1 MRMPVIRQ
9 RPVPGA
15 GGDFAKLFNVQNKK
29 FVTISCR
36 QCGYTELYRAQ
47 TGTGMNVLDFLVG

>member
-1 MRMPVIRQ
+1 MKGIQYAADSVR
-9 RPVPGA
+9 
-15 GGDFAKLFNVQNKK
+15 LK

>member
-9 RPVPGA
+9 RPVPG
-15 GGDFAKLFNVQNKK
+15 DRRRFAKLFNVQNKK

>member
-9 RPVPGA
+9 RPVPG
-15 GGDFAKLFNVQNKK
+15 NVQNKK
-29 FVTISCR
+29 FITISCR